1 MEKAALGS
9 SYTEMSYYNPNAEYD
24 TLTKT
29 YLIYQPSTIEGS
41 CTNYVELIG

>member
-29 YLIYQPSTIEGS
+29 YLIFNWVTIS
-41 CTNYVELIG
+41 KA